1 MSAWKIV
8 ESSILS
14 RGAVEM
20 VWAELCRKAPR
31 SPNTRLTRVIFC
43 LATFCGLRNSEI
55 CGLRLRDAKL
65 DIPRPVLDVP
75 AGVAKGLKPRQVP
88 LWNLPTALASLAA
101 WKAQRLAQGAGAL
114 DYLICAQ
121 SRLAFGHPL
130 DRRNAR
136 ARFIRA
142 CGVLG
147 PERQAMLTIHC
158 GRHTCASH
166 LLASGWPLPA
176 VRDLLGHANLWTT
189 NLYSHVVVDDA
200 VPPDPFAFVAGKHS
214 AG

>member
-8 ESSILS
+8 ESDILS
-14 RGAVEM
+14 RKEVEM

-31 SPNTRLTRVIFC
+31 SPNTRLTRAIFC

-65 DIPRPVLDVP
+65 DIPRPILDIP

-88 LWNLPTALASLAA
+88 LWKLPTALACLAA
-101 WKAQRLAQGAGAL
+101 WKAQRLGQGAGAL
-114 DYLICAQ
+114 DRLVCAQ
-121 SRLAFGHPL
+121 SRLAFGRKL

-147 PERQAMLTIHC
+147 QERQVMLTIHS
-158 GRHTCASH
+158 GRHSCASH
-166 LLASGWPLPA
+166 LLASAWSLPA

-200 VPPDPFAFVAGKHS
+200 VPPDPFAFAAK
-214 AG
+214 AE